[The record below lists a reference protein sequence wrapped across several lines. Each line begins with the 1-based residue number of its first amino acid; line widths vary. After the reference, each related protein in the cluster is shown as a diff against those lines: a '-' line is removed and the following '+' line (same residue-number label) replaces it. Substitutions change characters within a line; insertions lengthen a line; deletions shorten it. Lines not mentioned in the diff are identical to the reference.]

1 MYIYIYQIK
10 FEFFFFFESKN
21 QMISPGREISGRK
34 VNSKDT
40 ELGNRGWIES
50 TTPG

>member
-1 MYIYIYQIK
+1 MYIYISDKIRI
-10 FEFFFFFESKN
+10 FFESKN
-21 QMISPGREISGRK
+21 QMISPGREIGGRK